1 LGVFAKVIF
10 NVEDPGKPTRRSMSY
25 INKINLD
32 SLKCLVDNDRIKGG
46 LGFVGYIE
54 DISKTVGPNLITLLS
69 LNPIELLL
77 YSVVNFV
84 SARMA

>member
-1 LGVFAKVIF
+1 
-10 NVEDPGKPTRRSMSY
+10 MSY

-32 SLKCLVDNDRIKGG
+32 SLKGLVNNNRIKGC
-46 LGFVGYIE
+46 LGFVGHME
-54 DISKTVGPNLITLLS
+54 DTGKAVGPNLITLLS

-84 SARMA
+84 LARMA

>member
-1 LGVFAKVIF
+1 MIF
-10 NVEDPGKPTRRSMSY
+10 NVEDLGKLARRSMSH

-32 SLKCLVDNDRIKGG
+32 SLKGLVNNNRIKGG
-46 LGFVGYIE
+46 LGFVGHME
-54 DISKTVGPNLITLLS
+54 DTGEAVGPDLITLLS

-77 YSVVNFV
+77 HSVVNFV